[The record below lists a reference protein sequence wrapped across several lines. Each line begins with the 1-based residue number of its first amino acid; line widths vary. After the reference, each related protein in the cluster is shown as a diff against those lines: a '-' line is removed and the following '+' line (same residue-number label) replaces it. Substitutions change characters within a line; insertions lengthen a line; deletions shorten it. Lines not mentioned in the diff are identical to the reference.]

1 TRLSITGSVPQSVC
15 TDSGNEAD
23 DVNRSLCINDLRN
36 ILRHLPRKEYKQ
48 FVGRIF
54 SNGCQDNDTT
64 CKDRYLILIDI
75 VARIGDVT
83 SQELVLTHILTKT
96 PPVSEELRRVFIH
109 CVALERPI
117 QKFVRAIEGFCFGET
132 GEHHGSRNMTRTQ
145 SRACLAVGSLT
156 RNLAT
161 GGRHTLANTLAT
173 RLETWLEEHGK
184 GILFKNSVV
193 DAFKA
198 VLLHALGNA
207 ALTRSRRH
215 LLDHAQPNRGHHVW
229 RRAALDALRHYKCKE
244 SAVVLLDC
252 LLKDEKH
259 SVRQMALSVYAT
271 HPKRGEV
278 TREKED
284 MHLSRNYTYPAV
296 ARVKRDIFET
306 ALLKL
311 KIELPKLDW
320 KKELGTRDV
329 GASFGIYF
337 NNYIH
342 ILFKVLSGYVDVN
355 AEDKL
360 WAEIHLGIINK
371 QWDIIRVD
379 ACYRGRLKYNMNI
392 VKDFT
397 AGMAEDISSAFDHV
411 INRIIEPI
419 EKAANDLASKYQDP
433 DTKKPKSGFDAM
445 AQAVKNLPKKM
456 QDALQSSI
464 NVTKA
469 TEALSG
475 LPLVT
480 KIQQLAGRAQ
490 SLMEDVHSEATD
502 LYNNIKEAAV
512 VGLPFAEKEI
522 RASINTVLDKLGD
535 VSKAPRQVFSFVERA
550 QMSYQLAMQRILEG
564 SNVIKQATS
573 FLSGTRSTFMNAG
586 EELQE
591 TMETLKHLVERLKAD
606 HARRKRE
613 ANPFDEFTQELGT
626 HMDEALGDL
635 YGNVDGLQERVLDA
649 LDSAQELQAGSD
661 KQAVYVEVLKASFEG
676 FKEAIDMI
684 KSRINALFGQK
695 FHPKFPDQR
704 RDCDSSCGC
713 GYYTGE
719 CRYGHPGV
727 DLKWEPAWTIYSPVA
742 GMMLPTKDPNSVL
755 IRPATAGFTD
765 YEIILSN
772 IILNRTLSENETYVD
787 AGQPIGTPAGANGC
801 EDSHFHLA
809 MKRNAPDSANGLCY
823 YVDPSPF
830 LDRMQP
836 VPKWEEECKH
846 FTFKHIFSTIDFA
859 KLTEGFAEILEE
871 LKRIA
876 LDIGKQLLVKIV
888 QALPDTGLLGP
899 MKGIALDLVRN
910 IDLDPANLKNLFKD
924 GVNHAK
930 KFFKNI
936 STGQFSLGNIGNMMK
951 GAGGTFGID
960 LLSKSLS
967 SVKSGIG
974 QAINFIKNPKLG
986 KLGSFSTGGIGRL
999 LSSRGL
1005 LPGLGKLDFGGLSG
1019 LTKKISSLVSGRKG
1033 LLSMLK
1039 ASPPNL
1045 CPMFGKALSAAMS
1058 QSTCVPHE
1066 DCLGID
1072 CDIDISAPPFV
1083 KGKIDVTVRVD
1094 PEEREVRITS
1104 NGSQTIGG
1112 ITVLNF
1118 IEVRFAVKAEWQGKE
1133 LRFTLI
1139 IHPCAAPGCLDE
1151 ITLMKEIQFDSKA
1164 RQKRSTDELLGE
1176 FLGNMENLPI
1186 DEVTK
1191 MFADFNFD
1199 MDDIADQVNG
1209 IQGSIA
1215 EAVRIVHTFLL
1226 FFLTTNEDQAEPT
1239 MKSEFVNPLD
1249 HKDKGKFPVKDE
1261 DGSLYVPF
1269 FVFGFDYKL
1278 GPCGFVM
1285 KFDAGGAF
1293 GVSFDVNV
1301 QALDSQMKAVFTP
1314 WVSGK
1319 LRAELSLHFII
1330 GEAGIKLTGY
1340 VMRTSFPLTIETKFR
1355 ETPVQTTTIW
1365 HWRADPIRGTI
1376 WEKKDTKNDRGPP
1389 RFQYCDKVANRHP
1402 FDAAFKLEFSVDD
1415 DDSDLKLWYA
1425 IGDYPGGTNLV
1436 DWTEMRGASLLA
1448 PAVLPCGIPLHFLVK
1463 ARNTQGLETTARCSI
1478 PTFDCTFPDGR
1489 VEAAYRCT
1497 SHPGQI
1503 SGTVVVHED
1512 SPLKQDSLFHGVGYS
1527 PSSYGH
1533 EVVDWLPLTLSN
1545 SQPQPGVSGDLR
1557 YFSSPRAGRLTSTPK
1572 RSLSAPTASGCASQC
1587 LKMSTCVS
1595 FSYNKYLYDC
1605 ELQEFT
1611 EGASAERKHDGHF
1624 VTYERLGKSFTAIL
1638 RYENLPLRHGT
1649 RYYVNVDVQN
1659 WLGYRATLTSEGTM
1673 VDFTPPEPGPVG
1685 DVLKDEMTADG
1696 CTVSVIQRCVDHVTS
1711 SLNHRTIV
1719 DGEGSSTVFNGN
1731 RKGQEL
1737 THTIENYHASVN
1749 WNGFKDEECGIHG
1762 YTFAV
1767 GSTVCGTDVAS
1778 FRDPHAHIHNPD
1790 DWHYTGLAKDLH
1802 LADGQYYV
1810 TVQAVN
1816 DVIHGGDL
1824 VTTVCHSAPFAVDTS
1839 PPLLNSVNEILF
1851 DETFRYLVVYY
1862 NASDVFSGVARMEFG
1877 LGITKYDVNIR
1888 RFLTFEMRGVGG
1900 NTYLVNEEFET
1911 ADGVP
1916 AWIRLKV
1923 VNNVGLSETGSSDA
1937 PIIIDSTPPIPGH
1950 VMDGTLL
1957 GQDVCCQ
1964 NGTTEICAQ
1973 WVDFNDPDSNIES
1986 YIWGV
1991 GLIPGQDDV
2000 VPFHIL
2006 SAYDK
2011 QSCTRVQLQHNTT
2024 YFSTVIANNKAL
2036 NQKSSNATSNGVLV
2050 DITPPI
2056 PGNVSDGDD
2065 VINDIDFTSETATIT
2080 TTWSDFQDPESGLT
2094 PYSLSVFVNQQLDK
2108 VFTDINAETFTDHS
2122 LSIQHGDSVY
2132 AVLLATNRAGG
2143 SVSVASDGMYVDH
2156 TPPDLLYISTDNQT
2170 QYQTRDDVLHF
2181 IWQFEDPESGV
2192 AEYRCVI
2199 SEQKNGGEGQFWPED
2214 ADSYVIY
2221 LNSTS
2226 PTYGDIHL
2234 HNLQLENGAAYSL
2247 IVTAVNHA
2255 KMATTEQSES
2265 VTVDTTPPDVL
2276 RVSLARPD
2284 ETEETNDDDE
2294 VEHAK
2299 EELLWVTWDPHDAES
2314 GIERSQICVG
2324 LAGSN
2329 DCLPSHTIT
2338 MEGFLLFTASFKDKG
2353 LTVSTDDKVLYQV
2366 YVVVTNGAGVQSKIA
2381 ASKPFL
2387 VLKANI
2393 PGVVLDGS
2401 NEEDIDFSHDMA
2413 AISIAFHGFSSEACG
2428 IVGYEWGVGTTP
2440 FATDVL
2446 PYSDFGLVVDDQG
2459 NGFAEAHVTQFE
2471 GQTYYSTVRAITG
2484 HNCHEEYIVSSS
2496 DGFTLDTTPPSVT
2509 FHVGTRQVTSNQV
2522 VYQTQGNTLEVVWES
2537 EDASGIN
2544 ETRLT
2549 IGEFKENPKTVLV
2562 PAVLKDHITVGALPS
2577 SGDSIFSTLLITDN
2591 SGNKK
2596 PFSLPPVTFDFSPPV
2611 LQDVTCTKAVSILS
2625 SVLTCTWLSVEEGH
2639 SKLSG
2644 IYFGVGSGPTVPNLL
2659 NFTSV
2664 PLHSQQ
2670 WTVDTED
2677 FMTSARSGEFFVLIR
2692 ATNAAGLKTDA
2703 SVKVIHDITP
2713 PDDISV
2719 RIVTSPLPGYHD
2731 KEQKCQTSQDYVEVH
2746 LQSLNDD
2753 ETDIV
2758 RVEMAVGSEK
2768 GRSDIRPFR
2777 QYLLQNGLYAMGGL
2791 GLHRGSTVYVTV
2803 RATNGVG
2810 LYTIGTSD
2818 GVVIS
2823 PEPRLEV
2830 WDGPGDIDMDG
2841 QAELDVMQGRWR
2853 YSDPCPVQS
2862 VEWSLRELGGKVVID
2877 FTSIPNKSQQFYND
2891 SLSLENL
2898 KVYVN
2903 YVRIKDALNRTFTAF
2918 SDGITIMIRTPA
2930 TATVRDGLGID
2941 DKDFQEPTDQLSA
2954 NWDAFGDTH
2963 STLPSDQIVRYEV
2976 AVGTDRRYASTRTD
2990 VHSFEDIGLV
3000 TNFTFHGLNLTA
3012 KSVVYYVTVRAH
3024 SGAGSFTESS
3034 SDGIRVGFSADIAP
3048 GEVGVDRYQSSVS
3061 SIRFWWTDFVSDMV
3075 ITHYYAGISTTA
3087 PPWDNSTHDCTGL
3100 LQSSNFTFDV
3110 YDLQPLEA
3118 EFLAVIEGLE
3128 LIHGGTYHVTFI
3140 AEDNSGHCSAAIS
3153 DEILVD
3159 TTPPVAGKITADGV
3173 NADTVLFLHSEQTVV
3188 VSLDEFPDPESGLK
3202 NVQVELFKSV
3212 TCDPENYPDR
3222 LTSLSKINA
3231 VNESRVA
3238 MRNLQLDEDFLYFV
3252 RATVTNRAGLQT
3264 TATSLPLML
3273 DKTPPLP
3280 GRLKLGTDWTAAD
3293 RTFQNETQS
3302 VSGVIALKSLSS
3314 REGCVTEINLLA
3326 AESRDEWEA
3335 MTQEFSEDCVGFD
3348 SLGLHVVV
3356 QHNPHLTGVD
3366 RGAAQSMEMAWRE
3379 GDFVFRLSPATGRSI
3394 LSGIALNSP
3403 SLRPPFLPQNGL
3415 ESGNQS
3421 TVCDPTVK
3429 SCIGNAS
3436 NTTLESTMLADS
3448 DYGTGLSFLEND
3460 GEVKALFWAQD
3471 ILQLKQTWITLDFEP
3486 STTDAEYILRLEK
3499 SASSGQES
3507 WEISVVINGEEKA
3520 GMGGLVFPHKFVVS
3534 VFTWNIGDY
3543 VPPVIDHFQP
3553 FRASTVVRAMSV
3565 PVERRPLCSYGAPF
3579 HDMFSGIKEVWVGVS
3594 DNFSVTANVAPY
3606 RLVKSFCL
3614 PCLKN
3619 CDSICASCNGD
3630 SVSDGYNI
3638 LPVSLSG
3645 LVLQAA
3651 NDVLPP
3657 DNSSASNSTNSTVL
3671 LKEASNEMKQFQLPT
3686 YYLDVK
3692 VVDHSG
3698 LATKVKSVGLVVDT
3712 SPPHHHVPRVYRP
3725 GVRGRCCESCSLET
3739 NTRLELSGDVSEDV
3753 SKRPGGLSVYRYTT
3767 WTRRRCIQRPPRSS
3781 KE

>member
-1 TRLSITGSVPQSVC
+1 MWALPLTLAACLLAGGRAYFFESGYTHHYTYKAENDLLGQGNITTILKFQVSAVNETENGHRLHSLTVDSLVQFMKGGPDHEELLVIKKAMVSVFSVHVKVDWNIPTELSEPQLTRLSITGSVPQSVC

-83 SQELVLTHILTKT
+83 SQELVLAHILTKK

-117 QKFVRAIEGFCFGET
+117 QKFVRAIEGFCFGD
-132 GEHHGSRNMTRTQ
+132 HVISKRD
-145 SRACLAVGSLT
+145 
-156 RNLAT
+156 
-161 GGRHTLANTLAT
+161 
-173 RLETWLEEHGK
+173 TWLTDTEHEDHH
-184 GILFKNSVV
+184 IS
-193 DAFKA
+193 KA

-244 SAVVLLDC
+244 
-252 LLKDEKH
+252 DEKH

-433 DTKKPKSGFDAM
+433 DTKKPKSG
-445 AQAVKNLPKKM
+445 
-456 QDALQSSI
+456 
-464 NVTKA
+464 
-469 TEALSG
+469 
-475 LPLVT
+475 
-480 KIQQLAGRAQ
+480 
-490 SLMEDVHSEATD
+490 
-502 LYNNIKEAAV
+502 
-512 VGLPFAEKEI
+512 
-522 RASINTVLDKLGD
+522 
-535 VSKAPRQVFSFVERA
+535 
-550 QMSYQLAMQRILEG
+550 
-564 SNVIKQATS
+564 
-573 FLSGTRSTFMNAG
+573 
-586 EELQE
+586 
-591 TMETLKHLVERLKAD
+591 
-606 HARRKRE
+606 
-613 ANPFDEFTQELGT
+613 
-626 HMDEALGDL
+626 
-635 YGNVDGLQERVLDA
+635 
-649 LDSAQELQAGSD
+649 
-661 KQAVYVEVLKASFEG
+661 
-676 FKEAIDMI
+676 IDMI

-1019 LTKKISSLVSGRKG
+1019 LTKKISSLVTGRKG

-1072 CDIDISAPPFV
+1072 CDIDISASPFV

-1104 NGSQTIGG
+1104 NGQENIVKGNGSQTIGG

-1139 IHPCAAPGCLDE
+1139 IHPCAAPGCLDK

-1199 MDDIADQVNG
+1199 MDNIADQVNG

-1215 EAVRIVHTFLL
+1215 EA
-1226 FFLTTNEDQAEPT
+1226 LTTNEDQAEPT

-1355 ETPVQTTTIW
+1355 ETPVQTTKRLEIELIPLELKLKAYLKILFVINVKRTIW

-1389 RFQYCDKVANRHP
+1389 RFQYCDKVEEN
-1402 FDAAFKLEFSVDD
+1402 
-1415 DDSDLKLWYA
+1415 
-1425 IGDYPGGTNLV
+1425 
-1436 DWTEMRGASLLA
+1436 
-1448 PAVLPCGIPLHFLVK
+1448 C
-1463 ARNTQGLETTARCSI
+1463 
-1478 PTFDCTFPDGR
+1478 
-1489 VEAAYRCT
+1489 
-1497 SHPGQI
+1497 
-1503 SGTVVVHED
+1503 
-1512 SPLKQDSLFHGVGYS
+1512 
-1527 PSSYGH
+1527 
-1533 EVVDWLPLTLSN
+1533 
-1545 SQPQPGVSGDLR
+1545 
-1557 YFSSPRAGRLTSTPK
+1557 
-1572 RSLSAPTASGCASQC
+1572 
-1587 LKMSTCVS
+1587 
-1595 FSYNKYLYDC
+1595 YNKYLYDC

-1649 RYYVNVDVQN
+1649 R
-1659 WLGYRATLTSEGTM
+1659 
-1673 VDFTPPEPGPVG
+1673 
-1685 DVLKDEMTADG
+1685 
-1696 CTVSVIQRCVDHVTS
+1696 
-1711 SLNHRTIV
+1711 TIV

-1737 THTIENYHASVN
+1737 THTIENYHA
-1749 WNGFKDEECGIHG
+1749 
-1762 YTFAV
+1762 
-1767 GSTVCGTDVAS
+1767 
-1778 FRDPHAHIHNPD
+1778 
-1790 DWHYTGLAKDLH
+1790 
-1802 LADGQYYV
+1802 
-1810 TVQAVN
+1810 
-1816 DVIHGGDL
+1816 
-1824 VTTVCHSAPFAVDTS
+1824 
-1839 PPLLNSVNEILF
+1839 
-1851 DETFRYLVVYY
+1851 
-1862 NASDVFSGVARMEFG
+1862 
-1877 LGITKYDVNIR
+1877 
-1888 RFLTFEMRGVGG
+1888 
-1900 NTYLVNEEFET
+1900 
-1911 ADGVP
+1911 
-1916 AWIRLKV
+1916 
-1923 VNNVGLSETGSSDA
+1923 
-1937 PIIIDSTPPIPGH
+1937 
-1950 VMDGTLL
+1950 
-1957 GQDVCCQ
+1957 
-1964 NGTTEICAQ
+1964 
-1973 WVDFNDPDSNIES
+1973 
-1986 YIWGV
+1986 
-1991 GLIPGQDDV
+1991 
-2000 VPFHIL
+2000 

-2132 AVLLATNRAGG
+2132 AVLLATNSRK
-2143 SVSVASDGMYVDH
+2143 S
-2156 TPPDLLYISTDNQT
+2156 PPPN
-2170 QYQTRDDVLHF
+2170 R
-2181 IWQFEDPESGV
+2181 
-2192 AEYRCVI
+2192 
-2199 SEQKNGGEGQFWPED
+2199 
-2214 ADSYVIY
+2214 
-2221 LNSTS
+2221 
-2226 PTYGDIHL
+2226 
-2234 HNLQLENGAAYSL
+2234 
-2247 IVTAVNHA
+2247 
-2255 KMATTEQSES
+2255 
-2265 VTVDTTPPDVL
+2265 
-2276 RVSLARPD
+2276 
-2284 ETEETNDDDE
+2284 
-2294 VEHAK
+2294 
-2299 EELLWVTWDPHDAES
+2299 
-2314 GIERSQICVG
+2314 
-2324 LAGSN
+2324 
-2329 DCLPSHTIT
+2329 
-2338 MEGFLLFTASFKDKG
+2338 
-2353 LTVSTDDKVLYQV
+2353 
-2366 YVVVTNGAGVQSKIA
+2366 
-2381 ASKPFL
+2381 FL

-2401 NEEDIDFSHDMA
+2401 NEEDIDFSHDMGRHQYRFPRLQPA
-2413 AISIAFHGFSSEACG
+2413 KRVESSG
-2428 IVGYEWGVGTTP
+2428 TKWGVGTTP

-2562 PAVLKDHITVGALPS
+2562 PAVLKDHITV
-2577 SGDSIFSTLLITDN
+2577 
-2591 SGNKK
+2591 
-2596 PFSLPPVTFDFSPPV
+2596 
-2611 LQDVTCTKAVSILS
+2611 
-2625 SVLTCTWLSVEEGH
+2625 
-2639 SKLSG
+2639 
-2644 IYFGVGSGPTVPNLL
+2644 
-2659 NFTSV
+2659 
-2664 PLHSQQ
+2664 
-2670 WTVDTED
+2670 
-2677 FMTSARSGEFFVLIR
+2677 
-2692 ATNAAGLKTDA
+2692 
-2703 SVKVIHDITP
+2703 
-2713 PDDISV
+2713 
-2719 RIVTSPLPGYHD
+2719 
-2731 KEQKCQTSQDYVEVH
+2731 
-2746 LQSLNDD
+2746 
-2753 ETDIV
+2753 
-2758 RVEMAVGSEK
+2758 
-2768 GRSDIRPFR
+2768 
-2777 QYLLQNGLYAMGGL
+2777 
-2791 GLHRGSTVYVTV
+2791 
-2803 RATNGVG
+2803 
-2810 LYTIGTSD
+2810 
-2818 GVVIS
+2818 
-2823 PEPRLEV
+2823 
-2830 WDGPGDIDMDG
+2830 
-2841 QAELDVMQGRWR
+2841 
-2853 YSDPCPVQS
+2853 
-2862 VEWSLRELGGKVVID
+2862 
-2877 FTSIPNKSQQFYND
+2877 
-2891 SLSLENL
+2891 
-2898 KVYVN
+2898 
-2903 YVRIKDALNRTFTAF
+2903 
-2918 SDGITIMIRTPA
+2918 
-2930 TATVRDGLGID
+2930 ATVRDGLGID
-2941 DKDFQEPTDQLSA
+2941 DKDFQETYRPTVCH
-2954 NWDAFGDTH
+2954 WDAFGDTH

-2976 AVGTDRRYASTRTD
+2976 AS
-2990 VHSFEDIGLV
+2990 
-3000 TNFTFHGLNLTA
+3000 
-3012 KSVVYYVTVRAH
+3012 K
-3024 SGAGSFTESS
+3024 
-3034 SDGIRVGFSADIAP
+3034 
-3048 GEVGVDRYQSSVS
+3048 
-3061 SIRFWWTDFVSDMV
+3061 
-3075 ITHYYAGISTTA
+3075 
-3087 PPWDNSTHDCTGL
+3087 
-3100 LQSSNFTFDV
+3100 
-3110 YDLQPLEA
+3110 
-3118 EFLAVIEGLE
+3118 
-3128 LIHGGTYHVTFI
+3128 
-3140 AEDNSGHCSAAIS
+3140 
-3153 DEILVD
+3153 
-3159 TTPPVAGKITADGV
+3159 
-3173 NADTVLFLHSEQTVV
+3173 TVV

-3202 NVQVELFKSV
+3202 NVQVELF
-3212 TCDPENYPDR
+3212 
-3222 LTSLSKINA
+3222 
-3231 VNESRVA
+3231 
-3238 MRNLQLDEDFLYFV
+3238 
-3252 RATVTNRAGLQT
+3252 
-3264 TATSLPLML
+3264 
-3273 DKTPPLP
+3273 
-3280 GRLKLGTDWTAAD
+3280 
-3293 RTFQNETQS
+3293 
-3302 VSGVIALKSLSS
+3302 
-3314 REGCVTEINLLA
+3314 
-3326 AESRDEWEA
+3326 
-3335 MTQEFSEDCVGFD
+3335 
-3348 SLGLHVVV
+3348 
-3356 QHNPHLTGVD
+3356 
-3366 RGAAQSMEMAWRE
+3366 
-3379 GDFVFRLSPATGRSI
+3379 
-3394 LSGIALNSP
+3394 
-3403 SLRPPFLPQNGL
+3403 
-3415 ESGNQS
+3415 
-3421 TVCDPTVK
+3421 
-3429 SCIGNAS
+3429 
-3436 NTTLESTMLADS
+3436 
-3448 DYGTGLSFLEND
+3448 
-3460 GEVKALFWAQD
+3460 
-3471 ILQLKQTWITLDFEP
+3471 
-3486 STTDAEYILRLEK
+3486 
-3499 SASSGQES
+3499 
-3507 WEISVVINGEEKA
+3507 
-3520 GMGGLVFPHKFVVS
+3520 
-3534 VFTWNIGDY
+3534 
-3543 VPPVIDHFQP
+3543 
-3553 FRASTVVRAMSV
+3553 
-3565 PVERRPLCSYGAPF
+3565 
-3579 HDMFSGIKEVWVGVS
+3579 
-3594 DNFSVTANVAPY
+3594 
-3606 RLVKSFCL
+3606 
-3614 PCLKN
+3614 
-3619 CDSICASCNGD
+3619 
-3630 SVSDGYNI
+3630 
-3638 LPVSLSG
+3638 
-3645 LVLQAA
+3645 
-3651 NDVLPP
+3651 
-3657 DNSSASNSTNSTVL
+3657 
-3671 LKEASNEMKQFQLPT
+3671 
-3686 YYLDVK
+3686 
-3692 VVDHSG
+3692 
-3698 LATKVKSVGLVVDT
+3698 
-3712 SPPHHHVPRVYRP
+3712 
-3725 GVRGRCCESCSLET
+3725 
-3739 NTRLELSGDVSEDV
+3739 
-3753 SKRPGGLSVYRYTT
+3753 
-3767 WTRRRCIQRPPRSS
+3767 
-3781 KE
+3781 